1 MITPIGLEN
10 QLLRL
15 LAAEERPE
23 LEQKK
28 LELIIDSAKN
38 KRMLK
43 GIEDKI
49 LEVLSQ
55 SGTDYIYYSSDWGY
69 TA

>member
-15 LAAEERPE
+15 LAAKERPE

-28 LELIIDSAKN
+28 RELIMEGAKN

-43 GIEDKI
+43 DIEDRI

-55 SGTDYIYYSSDWGY
+55 SGTL
-69 TA
+69 